1 MTLDWQS
8 NRALNDRLPWLPWPL
23 GTQTIVQPQCFDL
36 GVLRPSAIFNKS
48 PEARAQRLKKTSH
61 MCHMLTFHEIWN
73 SATFGTRLV
82 MNPHHPQWFLQA
94 QRLCVLVPNQAVSK
108 HAPSARRRRRGV
120 PTGRSASGR
129 HTDPRLGRQVQ
140 PTRNPSRT
148 GLTFPNFYSL
158 SAQVSAD
165 HFSCGSGIAHMR
177 CKTDVIANAWNWDE
191 FQKSY
196 NLVWKCSIIERESFF
211 KALPQ
216 NTQDW
221 IILVCTRDTT
231 PR

>member
-1 MTLDWQS
+1 MLLEYHRNLLAPLQQTVKTNLINDIPNHSNPFFHWTTRFLLKQMTLDWQS
-8 NRALNDRLPWLPWPL
+8 NRALNDRLALTALTLGHPNHRSATVLWPWCIPFIARL
-23 GTQTIVQPQCFDL
+23 
-36 GVLRPSAIFNKS
+36 
-48 PEARAQRLKKTSH
+48 PEARTQRLKKYQPYVPNVDIPWNLKF
-61 MCHMLTFHEIWN
+61 CHVWH
-73 SATFGTRLV
+73 TFGKQSASSTV
-82 MNPHHPQWFLQA
+82 MSQA

-129 HTDPRLGRQVQ
+129 HKDPRLGRQVQ

-177 CKTDVIANAWNWDE
+177 
-191 FQKSY
+191 
-196 NLVWKCSIIERESFF
+196 WKQM
-211 KALPQ
+211 L
-216 NTQDW
+216 
-221 IILVCTRDTT
+221 
-231 PR
+231 